1 MKKIKIAPSL
11 PEHVEV
17 NELGENRSEVIA
29 YPFES
34 GYAITL
40 AHPMRRLILGSSVG
54 YAPISIKI
62 EGAAHEFDSIRGM
75 HEDVAVFIINLKN
88 IRFRLPDGI
97 EKLEISYKFSGPR
110 NITAVDLISDEVNV
124 VNPEAFLATLNED
137 AELNF
142 SVVIAQG
149 LGYVQSE
156 DIREVVESDYIAL
169 DAFFTPVKKANY
181 EIANVLVEDNPN
193 YEKIVFDIE
202 TDGQISPVDAF
213 TNALET
219 MYKQLSVFNGVLDV
233 EINATPVKRTTDDS
247 EIKAYL
253 EQIDSLGL
261 SARSFNSLD
270 RSGIYYVGELV
281 LMNSNEIKNIKNLG
295 KKSLDE
301 IAECLDNLGYGDDFE
316 LADNTR
322 VTLVKKIE
330 QLKES
335 AEAK

>member
-1 MKKIKIAPSL
+1 MKKIKVAPSL
-11 PEHVEV
+11 PTNVEV

-40 AHPMRRLILGSSVG
+40 AHPLRRLILGSSVG
-54 YAPISIKI
+54 FAPISIKI
-62 EGAAHEFDSIRGM
+62 DGAAHEFDSVRGM

-88 IRFRLPDGI
+88 IRFKLQEGV
-97 EKLEISYKFSGPR
+97 EKLEVNYSFSGQR
-110 NITAVDLISDEVNV
+110 EITAADLINDDVEI

-156 DIREVVESDYIAL
+156 DLRDEVDNSAIAL

-181 EIANVLVEDNPN
+181 DIQNVLVEDNPN
-193 YEKIVFDIE
+193 FEKIIFDIE
-202 TDGQISPVDAF
+202 TDGQVSPVDAF
-213 TNALET
+213 TNALES

-233 EINATPVKRTTDDS
+233 EINAAPIMRNNDDGEMS
-247 EIKAYL
+247 AYL
-253 EQIDSLGL
+253 EPLESLGL

-270 RSGIYYVGELV
+270 RAGMKVVGELV
-281 LMNSNEIKNIKNLG
+281 LMTTTEIKNIKNLG

-301 IAECLDNLGYGDDFE
+301 IAECLENLGYGEDFE

-322 VTLVKKIE
+322 VNLVKKIE
-330 QLKES
+330 QLKE
-335 AEAK
+335 